1 MINFPYIS
9 WWQTKVHVVIEIL
22 HKSEHPFI
30 EKKDNILI
38 FKDNKYDLQLDLL
51 HDFKI
56 EGPIS
61 NPKTIKIFLL
71 KVDNLNW
78 NKLLKNE
85 AKYKYFISTDWDKLI
100 DEEEEEE
107 ENINKMMQGF
117 DPGKLNTEQLNNLM
131 KHMNNN
137 ELIVP
142 DFINTDNKQDE
153 ILEKTQEEDSPINV
167 KTFDLDSIDET
178 TENSI
183 SNLDI

>member
-1 MINFPYIS
+1 
-9 WWQTKVHVVIEIL
+9 
-22 HKSEHPFI
+22 
-30 EKKDNILI
+30 
-38 FKDNKYDLQLDLL
+38 
-51 HDFKI
+51 
-56 EGPIS
+56 
-61 NPKTIKIFLL
+61 
-71 KVDNLNW
+71 
-78 NKLLKNE
+78 
-85 AKYKYFISTDWDKLI
+85 
-100 DEEEEEE
+100 
-107 ENINKMMQGF
+107 MMQGF